1 MLWIRRGFFWKRTAL
16 ICYTIY
22 SFLGKS
28 LSDIW
33 NPKLNVLCNYNN
45 NNYNYVTYVPV
56 KFRSS
61 WARFSQERTPTSA
74 SHTPGRG
81 FLPLKTSREI
91 DACYPTMEYD
101 TCRYLSKLTAFISKT
116 CWQTPCVVT
125 LLFKEQITGF
135 L

>member
-1 MLWIRRGFFWKRTAL
+1 MNIV
-16 ICYTIY
+16 I
-22 SFLGKS
+22 
-28 LSDIW
+28 
-33 NPKLNVLCNYNN
+33 
-45 NNYNYVTYVPV
+45 NYNYVTYVPV

-74 SHTPGRG
+74 SHTLGRS

-116 CWQTPCVVT
+116 C
-125 LLFKEQITGF
+125 
-135 L
+135 